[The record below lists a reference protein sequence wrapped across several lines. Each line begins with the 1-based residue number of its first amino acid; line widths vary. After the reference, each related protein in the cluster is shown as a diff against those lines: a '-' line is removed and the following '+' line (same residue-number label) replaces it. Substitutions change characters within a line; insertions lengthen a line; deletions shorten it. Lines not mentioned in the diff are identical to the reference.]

1 MNHFSEN
8 KIKYDSKEKQLVKIV
23 KINSHYYIVI
33 IGLFKC
39 MINKMLIGKAPLK
52 DDDYYSYFKSL
63 ERYSKEKLHKLL
75 RLDIKELSV
84 LNDFI
89 TIYNVFEKAGRLI
102 KLNRKR
108 KVSNIKLYMEKK
120 TPRNK
125 KKLTSSEY

>member
-8 KIKYDSKEKQLVKIV
+8 KIKYDSKEKQLIKIV
-23 KINSHYYIVI
+23 KINSHYFIVI

-39 MINKMLIGKAPLK
+39 MINKMSIGKAPLK
-52 DDDYYSYFKSL
+52 DDDYYLYFKSF
-63 ERYSKEKLHKLL
+63 EWCSKEKINKLL
-75 RLDIKELSV
+75 RWDKKELNV

-89 TIYNVFEKAGRLI
+89 TIYNVFEKAGRLK

-108 KVSNIKLYMEKK
+108 KVSNIKLYREK

-125 KKLTSSEY
+125 